1 MTAALTVFS
10 LLSDMVVQNIF
21 DTEHTDELLGFGTA
35 CTNLRQCFN
44 NCWLHLQSKNVSYI
58 KIKTDD
64 LESWGSYSS
73 PKNFPRLTMS
83 GNIAALLPG
92 SVLAPAIWQATLCR
106 PARAGNASS
115 HPSPGRGERKA
126 RQTEVEHRAASE
138 AAEQLLVP
146 LTTPKEATTENAE
159 CN

>member
-73 PKNFPRLTMS
+73 PKIFPRLTMS
-83 GNIAALLPG
+83 GNTAAPLPG
-92 SVLAPAIWQATLCR
+92 SVLAQAIWQAALCR

-115 HPSPGRGERKA
+115 HPSPGSGERKA
-126 RQTEVEHRAASE
+126 RQTGRRAQGCFGGRRT
-138 AAEQLLVP
+138 AARAP
-146 LTTPKEATTENAE
+146 DYP
-159 CN
+159 